1 MSCNCCI
8 DCTVHAMHP
17 GFQIWQW
24 SNTSFV
30 CYESVLV
37 AQDVDIYG
45 DSIQI
50 YRQSCTHIPT
60 NKTLLNIPRHH
71 NKQDMT
77 IPGHH
82 NTPQY
87 STLDWQLYPLYIY
100 L

>member
-45 DSIQI
+45 EDSIQI
-50 YRQSCTHIPT
+50 YRQF
-60 NKTLLNIPRHH
+60 
-71 NKQDMT
+71 
-77 IPGHH
+77 
-82 NTPQY
+82 
-87 STLDWQLYPLYIY
+87 
-100 L
+100 